1 MKNNEIR
8 KEGTKDVCKN
18 KIKSVNVKTEGAMI
32 IDTITAIARK
42 LVTEETQSGETK
54 LRLNTKAAAEVGQL
68 KTNQEKTKLLLKLAE
83 MLQPKAKTVSFWDPP
98 DCDECRKDRD
108 LVVTVFGADYKSLP
122 YMSLDGTIRTY
133 NLALARV
140 FAEGG
145 DEGMDAVKVKG
156 AAKQVEADEKSVPE
170 SERAKIPMAEKAKFR
185 VEVDKAMAK
194 CIEENMHREDY
205 TPTRIRESAI
215 DYKRGIAAWILQE
228 MIDTDAIPSIG
239 FYGRRGSEDRF
250 SVWKMEKGK
259 EPKLLTE
266 DHAWSSDKRSCLIEK
281 LALDGGRIKATGSD
295 GKLEFK

>member
-8 KEGTKDVCKN
+8 KEGMKDARKLRM
-18 KIKSVNVKTEGAMI
+18 SGVNVKTEGAMI

-42 LVTEETQSGETK
+42 LVIEENISGEIK
-54 LRLNTKAAAEVGQL
+54 RRLNTKAAAEVGQL
-68 KTNQEKTKLLLKLAE
+68 KTTREKTALLIKLAE
-83 MLQPKAKTVSFWDPP
+83 LLHPKAEGISFWDPP
-98 DCDECRKDRD
+98 DCDGCREDRD
-108 LVVTVFGADYKSLP
+108 LLVTVFGEDYKNLP
-122 YMSLDGTIRTY
+122 YMNRDGTIRRY
-133 NLALARV
+133 DIALARV

-145 DEGMDAVKVKG
+145 DKGMDAVKVKE

-170 SERAKIPMAEKAKFR
+170 SERAQIPMAEKAKFR

-205 TPTRIRESAI
+205 TPTGITESAV

-239 FYGRRGSEDRF
+239 FWGRRGSQNRY
-250 SVWKMEKGK
+250 SVWKMERGK
-259 EPKLLTE
+259 EPKMLHS
-266 DHAWSSDKRSCLIEK
+266 DHAWSSEERGCRIEK
-281 LALDGGRIKATGSD
+281 LALDGGRIKAAGSD